1 MTITDTSLEAYIS
14 IDTKYDA
21 TIKQRII
28 NLLAESPVPLNNREI
43 GKLLRLPINTIT
55 GRTNGLLNEEKPPIV
70 RAGKVRDRETGR
82 LAYVLTIAEE
92 QE

>member
-21 TIKQRII
+21 TIKKRII

-55 GRTNGLLNEEKPPIV
+55 GRTNGLLNDGILI